1 MKTPD
6 RITTLIKEAR
16 ARKAM
21 TQIDVGVACGYSGE
35 VAQVTVARWEA
46 GTRPVP
52 MDKLRTLSKVLSLK
66 IGDLIP

>member
-1 MKTPD
+1 MSISDWILEVSMKTPD

-35 VAQVTVARWEA
+35 VAQVTVAR
-46 GTRPVP
+46 
-52 MDKLRTLSKVLSLK
+52 
-66 IGDLIP
+66 